1 MKAFFLD
8 AAAGGQRFCLFHRA
22 QGQQVRGRIV
32 YVHPFAEEMNKSR
45 RMAALQARAFAA
57 AGFSVLQIDLRGCGD
72 SSDDFGQASWQD
84 WVDDVISACH
94 WLGQVDALHREA
106 PLWLWG
112 LRAGCLVAADAP
124 AQLDEMC
131 NFCFWQ
137 AAVSGKQALQQFLRL
152 KLAADLQTAGSKGL
166 MKQLQQD
173 LAEGKSVEV
182 AGYQLNPAIAEG
194 LAAATLLPNSG
205 GQLEWFELGADG
217 GITVTGAQTLA
228 QWTGSACRSHVVQ
241 GPAFWQT
248 SEIEQAPELIAATTA
263 ALRAAAVSLPAAAMA

>member
-8 AAAGGQRFCLFHRA
+8 AAAGGQRLCLFHRA

-72 SSDDFGQASWQD
+72 SSDAFGQASWQD
-84 WVDDVISACH
+84 WVEDVISACR
-94 WLGQVDALHREA
+94 WLGQVDALHRAA

-112 LRAGCLVAADAP
+112 LRAGCLVAAEAA
-124 AQLDEMC
+124 AQLDEIC

-182 AGYQLNPAIAEG
+182 AGYQLNPAMAEG
-194 LAAATLLPNSG
+194 LAAATLLANSG
-205 GQLEWFELGADG
+205 GQLDWFELSANG
-217 GITVTGAQTLA
+217 GITLTGAQALA
-228 QWTGSACRSHVVQ
+228 GWTGSACRSHVVQ

-263 ALRAAAVSLPAAAMA
+263 ALLAAAVSLPEAAMA